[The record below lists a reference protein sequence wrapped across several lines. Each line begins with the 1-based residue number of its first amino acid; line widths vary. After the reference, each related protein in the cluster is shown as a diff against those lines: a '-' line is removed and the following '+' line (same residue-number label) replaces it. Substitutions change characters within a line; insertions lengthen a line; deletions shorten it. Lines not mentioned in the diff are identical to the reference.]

1 MIDDE
6 IEDRWNVD
14 HQEDEDMSDVPSPST
29 VGRVRHRLPQHRQ
42 HELAGRKD
50 TSCSD
55 RSLPRQPDR
64 KFVKDNGGLVRYAP
78 EDKNKANLFASFAKS
93 VLSWDSNNG
102 ASAAIHEQDSR
113 STLSAKEQIA
123 TTQKKGGRKNEG
135 QEVELIAI
143 MESMSVDDDPR
154 NQQQGDRKKM
164 RMTSDKSLVT
174 SDRELRTQPQGQIKE
189 VEREVDWSSKVGGCH
204 SWLKDNLNAFSMFK
218 EEKKVGI
225 GISPVNSLDVDAV
238 SFCGTDIYSCAG
250 SVGGASLC
258 NIFDSDMALG
268 EDAPIPLTH
277 IAGNIQS
284 VTVKNTMSERILSQR
299 KYMDHGEMGLLSS
312 TFSQDS
318 LPMSDIASSSVTELA
333 FPDSK
338 PDTIVSVSREK
349 SDVSFTTS
357 NFTYS

>member
-1 MIDDE
+1 MILAINNKE
-6 IEDRWNVD
+6 IV
-14 HQEDEDMSDVPSPST
+14 
-29 VGRVRHRLPQHRQ
+29 
-42 HELAGRKD
+42 
-50 TSCSD
+50 
-55 RSLPRQPDR
+55 
-64 KFVKDNGGLVRYAP
+64 
-78 EDKNKANLFASFAKS
+78 
-93 VLSWDSNNG
+93 
-102 ASAAIHEQDSR
+102 
-113 STLSAKEQIA
+113 
-123 TTQKKGGRKNEG
+123 
-135 QEVELIAI
+135 
-143 MESMSVDDDPR
+143 
-154 NQQQGDRKKM
+154 KKM